1 MRLVDELE
9 EEIAHVPTAVAA
21 NFLDSGT
28 WKERLRR
35 SLLYPDTQDTD
46 DVLPLPISEYCV
58 EKYREYA
65 PSKPKK
71 LGPRVA
77 SRLTRNACLS
87 PSAVVTSMIYLQR
100 LKESNP
106 DYLKSVP
113 SSDLFIVS
121 MMVASKYLFDD
132 GTDDECYNDD
142 WANAVGFDLEA
153 LGKLEIEFL
162 AALDWRCHVS
172 NEQFS
177 SFLKTFEMQIAMQ
190 QAQKTGMFTYNTT
203 RNIDIMVAM
212 QETVRMVSKVLFLS
226 AFTLFGFTSLL
237 NQFASKIT
245 SETDLQTD
253 QWDLNFTAPGQRAP
267 SEAQQQQQQQQSRDE
282 QPITGL
288 KELERVLDS
297 EPIDPPNDTQNAT
310 QNATVN
316 VTLTNPLVE
325 MVSRITSVPFY
336 SLEMNRLADHN
347 PRPPSV
353 II

>member
-172 NEQFS
+172 KEQFS
-177 SFLKTFEMQIAMQ
+177 DFLKTFEVQIAMQ

-253 QWDLNFTAPGQRAP
+253 QWDLNLTAPGQRSP
-267 SEAQQQQQQQQSRDE
+267 SQTQQQQHQQQQAGEE
-282 QPITGL
+282 QPITDL

-297 EPIDPPNDTQNAT
+297 EPIDPTNGPQNDT

-336 SLEMNRLADHN
+336 SLETNLAEHKQW
-347 PRPPSV
+347 PPSV
-353 II
+353 VI